1 MSGDRTPQGSDLAP
15 VEHGLLERGPGFA
28 SGLRDLPRHLNVATV
43 GAGLVAAV
51 FGCTGPALII
61 INGANEAGLSAAQTA
76 SWIFGIYVFGGLISL
91 VLALYYKMPITGAW
105 SIPGAVLVAGAL
117 QDFTF
122 AEMVG
127 AYLAAGLLVL
137 LLGVS
142 GLVRKVAAWL
152 PFPIIMAMIA
162 GALIRF
168 GTGVVIAGT
177 TAPLIVG
184 AAVVGFLLLTRF
196 LRSVPGVV
204 GALVLGSIAA
214 ALTGGFGSVEGGLGI
229 TSPQLVTPAFDL
241 GAVLAV
247 GIPLALLVVG
257 AENAQAMGVLMAER
271 YRPPFNVMTIISG
284 IGGLLAP
291 MFGGH
296 NANIAGPMT
305 AICASEQAGPD
316 REGRYAATVVN
327 GVLFAAFGILAGAAV
342 AVVSALPGELIA
354 SLAGLAM
361 LGVLLAAFRGAFG
374 GSRYQ
379 FGALFALV
387 IAMSGVTVLNIS
399 APFWALV
406 GGVLASLVLEPKDF
420 RAARAEA
427 ADGGSA

>member
-1 MSGDRTPQGSDLAP
+1 M
-15 VEHGLLERGPGFA
+15 
-28 SGLRDLPRHLNVATV
+28 ATV

-51 FGCTGPALII
+51 FGCTGPALIV
-61 INGANEAGLSAAQTA
+61 INGASEAGLSAAQTA

-91 VLALYYKMPITGAW
+91 VLGLYYKMPITGAW

-122 AEMVG
+122 AQMVG
-127 AYLAAGLLVL
+127 AYLVSGLLVL
-137 LLGVS
+137 VLGVT

-168 GTGVVIAGT
+168 GTGVVTAGT

-184 AAVVGFLLLTRF
+184 AAVVGFLLLTRYV
-196 LRSVPGVV
+196 RSVPGVV
-204 GALVLGSIAA
+204 GALVLGSVTAA
-214 ALTGGFGSVEGGLGI
+214 VTGGFGSVEGGLGI
-229 TSPQLVTPAFDL
+229 TSPQLVMPAFDL
-241 GAVLAV
+241 GAILAV

-305 AICASEQAGPD
+305 AICSSEQAGPE

-327 GVLFAAFGILAGAAV
+327 GLLFVTFGVFAGVAV
-342 AVVSALPGELIA
+342 AVVTALPGELVA

-374 GSRYQ
+374 GGRYQ
-379 FGALFALV
+379 FGAMFALV
-387 IAMSGVTVLNIS
+387 IAMSGVTILNVS

-420 RAARAEA
+420 RRATAAASEGDA
-427 ADGGSA
+427 A